1 MVAHGEQRCG
11 GWRRWWWWTDTQRIC
26 MTNKGWL
33 KREADNAVDDTE
45 VMVVIITDKSK
56 NGRAVEN
63 KQ

>member
-1 MVAHGEQRCG
+1 
-11 GWRRWWWWTDTQRIC
+11 

-56 NGRAVEN
+56 NEGTVEN

>member
-1 MVAHGEQRCG
+1 
-11 GWRRWWWWTDTQRIC
+11 

-33 KREADNAVDDTE
+33 KRDPDNVVDDTG